1 MTYSVE
7 TIFMVYSNLG
17 QKSQAVAHYCQFFSG
32 VCCAKHHKRVYT
44 FAFFSFL
51 FQHITISFYA
61 NCMEKYYW
69 FWTHEKSEVR
79 DIASKEKPDEDCGK
93 CCEDSKMMCVFCN
106 YNLNEFELKQVMQNC
121 LDIRNLG
128 QEILASTEN
137 LYMPMVQLTFLFPIF
152 VKWLSVDSPVEIHT
166 EEKNPIK
173 YYMDIIYD
181 NWTAMLIL
189 LSVISSITS
198 LTKSQTNVY
207 FSPPQKRNEK
217 TTKNQLVM
225 YISILLQVMVKVF
238 IFQVFAFGLRR
249 RFDFGDV
256 SFFVFVTTLP
266 LLSQVWRGFVIR
278 MFSAFK
284 KCYKGQF
291 KEACHDTICCSNFF
305 HGLLSPSPFILLCK
319 TNGGDFKIGHYFK
332 FNILSLIENVVLTNI
347 GEKCLLE
354 TEKCFD
360 LHNLTLI
367 VFIVQFTGLVIHQVY
382 FYQHPW
388 MKLRKTA
395 YKILELTLMSIS
407 AILFIGTMIYLWHYY
422 MTYTDDVND
431 PDLCLNYWKNITLET
446 FSNYT
451 TDIHLMIPSKVKG
464 QKITT
469 AITALTVF
477 TVLVG
482 LFVSTYT

>member
-1 MTYSVE
+1 M
-7 TIFMVYSNLG
+7 
-17 QKSQAVAHYCQFFSG
+17 
-32 VCCAKHHKRVYT
+32 
-44 FAFFSFL
+44 
-51 FQHITISFYA
+51 
-61 NCMEKYYW
+61 
-69 FWTHEKSEVR
+69 
-79 DIASKEKPDEDCGK
+79 
-93 CCEDSKMMCVFCN
+93 
-106 YNLNEFELKQVMQNC
+106 
-121 LDIRNLG
+121 
-128 QEILASTEN
+128 
-137 LYMPMVQLTFLFPIF
+137 
-152 VKWLSVDSPVEIHT
+152 
-166 EEKNPIK
+166 
-173 YYMDIIYD
+173 
-181 NWTAMLIL
+181 
-189 LSVISSITS
+189 
-198 LTKSQTNVY
+198 
-207 FSPPQKRNEK
+207 
-217 TTKNQLVM
+217 
-225 YISILLQVMVKVF
+225 
-238 IFQVFAFGLRR
+238 
-249 RFDFGDV
+249 
-256 SFFVFVTTLP
+256 
-266 LLSQVWRGFVIR
+266 
-278 MFSAFK
+278 
-284 KCYKGQF
+284 
-291 KEACHDTICCSNFF
+291 
-305 HGLLSPSPFILLCK
+305 
-319 TNGGDFKIGHYFK
+319 
-332 FNILSLIENVVLTNI
+332 ENVVLTNI